1 MAFGLANKLKS
12 LRDKVA
18 QNKLV
23 QSATEMG
30 DKLNL

>member
-1 MAFGLANKLKS
+1 MEFGFANKLKS

-30 DKLNL
+30 GKLNL